1 MSKNKRF
8 KRKIKRLEKQRNFYI
23 FYAHKWKN
31 EWYNL
36 NYKSSIMNKKMAIAN
51 IDLYLNKFYIKILT
65 IIAIIEL
72 IIILFGI

>member
-1 MSKNKRF
+1 MSKNKRL

-23 FYAHKWKN
+23 SYAHKWKN

>member
-23 FYAHKWKN
+23 SYTHKLKN

-36 NYKSSIMNKKMAIAN
+36 NYKNSIMNKKMVIAN